1 VRGRDESR
9 PYIILDDF
17 SPRLKA
23 NILDYP
29 RRKTGVMKRESAEE
43 TKQRARAIAARLA
56 RAYPDLRVPLA
67 HRNNFELLVAVILS
81 AQCTDEMVNRVT
93 PELFRLFP
101 APNAMARAPLA
112 QIEKSIRR
120 VGLFHAKA
128 LALKKCA
135 GQLVEQH
142 AGEVPATME
151 ELTRLVGVGRKTAN
165 VILGHAFGIPG
176 IIVVRQAHHSEGTR
190 TVDTHCK
197 RVSRRLGLT
206 RREDPNKIE
215 QDLMKLLPPEEWTG
229 FSHRLILHGRRI
241 CHARKPNCQ
250 ICVLNDLCPSAFLDS
265 FKILQ
270 DRIEEP

>member
-1 VRGRDESR
+1 V
-9 PYIILDDF
+9 
-17 SPRLKA
+17 K
-23 NILDYP
+23 
-29 RRKTGVMKRESAEE
+29 KE
-43 TKQRARAIAARLA
+43 TAQDKKQRARAIAARVT

-93 PELFRLFP
+93 PELFRRYHTP
-101 APNAMARAPLA
+101 DAMARAPLT

-128 LALKKCA
+128 LALMKCA
-135 GQLVEQH
+135 RQLIEFH

-151 ELTRLVGVGRKTAN
+151 ELTRLAGVGRKTAN

-176 IIVVRQAHHSEGTR
+176 IIV
-190 TVDTHCK
+190 DTHCK

-206 RREDPNKIE
+206 RHKDPNKIE
-215 QDLMKLLPPEEWTG
+215 QDLMKLLPPMEWTG

-241 CHARKPNCQ
+241 CHARKPDCKNC
-250 ICVLNDLCPSAFLDS
+250 VVNDLCPSAEL
-265 FKILQ
+265 
-270 DRIEEP
+270 